1 MNLDSV
7 NAAVESPTST
17 AALFEE
23 IPLYA
28 EGFLKT
34 LKNFSCYLRF

>member
-28 EGFLKT
+28 EGFKDS
-34 LKNFSCYLRF
+34 KKFSCYSMF